1 MIMTTVMIAEEE
13 EISDYEQERG
23 KPMPSFEHAM
33 TQRAIIVL
41 LQEYTEYLALPELS
55 LTLEGWK
62 SVPDIAVFPKT
73 LTKELRTMHKTTVLL
88 PPLLTVEILS
98 PKQALADL
106 FEKAEAFL
114 RHGVAEAWVIVPE
127 IKTITVFRP
136 NEEPKT
142 FLSGAIQHCTT
153 EITVNV
159 EQVFHV

>member
-1 MIMTTVMIAEEE
+1 MQTLPVREE

-23 KPMPSFEHAM
+23 KPMPSFEHSI
-33 TQRAIIVL
+33 TQIVL
-41 LQEYTEYLALPELS
+41 CHLIMTHYPEYFVLPELS
-55 LTLEGWK
+55 LELEGWK

-114 RHGVAEAWVIVPE
+114 RHGVAEAWIVIPE
-127 IKTITVFRP
+127 IQTITVCRL
-136 NEEPKT
+136 NQKQQT
-142 FLSGAIQHCTT
+142 FTT
-153 EITVNV
+153 GDVRHGTVGITVNI
-159 EQVFHV
+159 EQLFAE